1 MIVVLDS
8 SNKSDSWIVQNFA
21 SFEVIA
27 RQLRKIMMGIWD
39 HLRLPKV
46 GSIRLASKVT
56 KSPNVYK
63 KLPKIARL
71 ISARN
76 MNDFDQF
83 WSQSNK
89 PILVQCNYAMQKYGT
104 QIGQNQSLELQDTIR
119 VHYLVRQN
127 WQCYS
132 KNCLWHRF
140 QEVLMLQSNM
150 LHRARISSK
159 FELTQKAN
167 IKSQLFWG
175 QIQPTYLPTNLPT
188 QVRRRDEN

>member
-1 MIVVLDS
+1 MTNMVQNWLWKCIWCAWDSNTGPLNSTYILYSKPKQQNHRKYLVGSRIVKTIKAFLLGTYLGQLAMIVVLDS

-89 PILVQCNYAMQKYGT
+89 PILV
-104 QIGQNQSLELQDTIR
+104 
-119 VHYLVRQN
+119 
-127 WQCYS
+127 
-132 KNCLWHRF
+132 
-140 QEVLMLQSNM
+140 
-150 LHRARISSK
+150 
-159 FELTQKAN
+159 
-167 IKSQLFWG
+167 
-175 QIQPTYLPTNLPT
+175 
-188 QVRRRDEN
+188 